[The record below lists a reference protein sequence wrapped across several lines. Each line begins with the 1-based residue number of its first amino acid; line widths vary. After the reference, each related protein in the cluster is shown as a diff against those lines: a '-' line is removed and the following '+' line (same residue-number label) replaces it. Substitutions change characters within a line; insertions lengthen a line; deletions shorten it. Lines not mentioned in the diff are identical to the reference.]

1 METGLTLKV
10 YKMDYS
16 FLIKNYLNPNLWK
29 KTWTLFEYKNFKVTL
44 DIYSIQTRNEKIC
57 FEIRTHFPQRNGHW
71 TSAEQDIWCSLKIE
85 DITFLKRQINT
96 AIYETFCNIEKN
108 FIQTTEEYDNLM
120 NKKYEEQEKLEN
132 IANEFLDNN
141 NITNDNI
148 REAYRDAYVSE
159 YSKMPEHLS
168 DYTSSKIYT
177 VLPDL
182 YLTWLST
189 LENDPKK
196 EIRTKEI
203 QEKLSANEY
212 EQVME
217 EVNDYISKM
226 ETEEFTE
233 EMKSNLEE
241 V

>member
-1 METGLTLKV
+1 METGLTLKLF
-10 YKMDYS
+10 KMDYS

-57 FEIRTHFPQRNGHW
+57 FEIRTHFPQKDGHW
-71 TSAEQDIWCSLKIE
+71 TSSEQDIWCSLKIE

-96 AIYETFCNIEKN
+96 AIYETFCKVEKSI
-108 FIQTTEEYDNLM
+108 IQCTEEYYDLLD
-120 NKKYEEQEKLEN
+120 KKYKEQDKLED

-141 NITNDNI
+141 DIINDNI
-148 REAYRDAYVSE
+148 RQAYRDAYVNE
-159 YSKMPEHLS
+159 YAEMPEYLA
-168 DYTSSKIYT
+168 DYISSKIYT

-189 LENDPKK
+189 LEDDPKK

-212 EQVME
+212 EKVMKD
-217 EVNDYISKM
+217 VNNYISKM